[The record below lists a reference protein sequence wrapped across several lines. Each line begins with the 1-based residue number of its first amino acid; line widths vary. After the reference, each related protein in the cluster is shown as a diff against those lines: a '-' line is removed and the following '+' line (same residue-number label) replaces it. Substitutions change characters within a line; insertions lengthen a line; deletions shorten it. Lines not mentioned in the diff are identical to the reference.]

1 MCIRD
6 SRVTTTANIGAYLMA
21 TGPNPP
27 VMNLGTLAG
36 VYTTPAIHVD
46 VTAVFT
52 NTNPMRP
59 YRGAGRPEAAYVIER
74 LIDLAADEL
83 GMDPAEIRRLNT
95 IPPGAMPFKTAL
107 TFTYDSGEFEKNMD
121 IALNISDYAE
131 FEERRQAASSR
142 GKLRGIGLS
151 NTIERAAAGGIEG
164 GEIRFDRT
172 GTATIVSG
180 SVTQG
185 QGHETVYKQLV
196 CDRLGLE
203 MDEVHYVWGDT
214 DKVAVGQGTGGS
226 RSATLGGSSLHMAA
240 DRVIDKAK
248 RIAAHRLEA
257 AVDDIAFDEGV
268 FTIAGTDRNIT
279 IKEVARVAAN
289 PVDLPADFEPGLVG
303 TAVFLSLIHI

>member
-1 MCIRD
+1 M
-6 SRVTTTANIGAYLMA
+6 TTTANIGAYLMA

-83 GMDPAEIRRLNT
+83 GVDPAEIRRLNT

-121 IALNISDYAE
+121 IALDMSGYAG

-164 GEIRFDRT
+164 GGI
-172 GTATIVSG
+172 
-180 SVTQG
+180 
-185 QGHETVYKQLV
+185 
-196 CDRLGLE
+196 
-203 MDEVHYVWGDT
+203 
-214 DKVAVGQGTGGS
+214 AVD
-226 RSATLGGSSLHMAA
+226 A
-240 DRVIDKAK
+240 DD
-248 RIAAHRLEA
+248 A
-257 AVDDIAFDEGV
+257 AVRGREDGGGMTPSAEGAVHENLAIGGREGRDDFIE
-268 FTIAGTDRNIT
+268 
-279 IKEVARVAAN
+279 
-289 PVDLPADFEPGLVG
+289 
-303 TAVFLSLIHI
+303 